1 MADTTNPPQA
11 IAALL
16 PHAAASTPH
25 SGDDGADFSLLS
37 CDVGSPDLSAA
48 NFVAHELWE
57 ASGTLYFTGMAKSK
71 SPVARSNGLLWPKRQ
86 ASGTL

>member
-1 MADTTNPPQA
+1 MSIMADTTNPPQA

-48 NFVAHELWE
+48 NLVAHELWE
-57 ASGTLYFTGMAKSK
+57 TDADATSMGGQSWDAAALEASGTL
-71 SPVARSNGLLWPKRQ
+71 
-86 ASGTL
+86 